1 MSEDLQMLLELHGD
15 RGCFSGRLVDQVKEL
30 NQDASAIILAWE
42 LSGLAPGLD
51 RPLRDRLFAVC
62 LALLVSQG
70 LGHTRMALVPT
81 EGSPADLVLKAS
93 SQVPFDLESF
103 LDSVP
108 AIAGRSRAAKPLIMD
123 GGWLYSQRMFDH
135 EEDLAMRVKA
145 LCTNLDLETVPV
157 EEDIFRSPNP
167 LNPLQRAA
175 VEMAMRGSLTLVTGG
190 PGTGKTTIVVSMLR
204 ALLQQG
210 TIRQDIALAAP
221 TGKAAQR
228 MGESIRNGLAGLANR
243 SKAEQEFIDAR
254 VDPETLHR
262 LLGWHPATEHFRHG
276 VGNTL
281 PHKIVI
287 ADESSMISQEHM
299 RCLVGALAKDAR
311 LVLLGDSDQL
321 PSVEAGS
328 AFLDMVKRLG
338 ANCVELKESYRMDQ
352 SNPNGRNIYSVA
364 QSIRSNR
371 VEDLWEGREP
381 IHCRT
386 SLEQLDFSQ
395 VELLEPAP
403 GVMKAFLAQWFAR
416 EVTGLKGF
424 QELAGRV
431 FSFGD
436 GIWGDGDDAALNALF
451 AHFDGFRIL
460 CALREGP
467 DYRGVEDINKLL
479 HGWMGAVTGKGLQ
492 MSTPFFAGEPIL
504 MTANDYRRQI
514 FNGDQGLILK
524 VGFDDGPLYR
534 QAAVFPKGAGY
545 AAFPLEP
552 LKQRLEHA
560 YAMTVHKSQGSE
572 YARIAIVLPQ
582 INHKALTR
590 ELLYTGLTRA
600 KQSVVLLA
608 ERERIPFA
616 AGNPSRRESGLAGRL
631 VSSFTPPEVPA

>member
-1 MSEDLQMLLELHGD
+1 MSEDLQMLLELHQD
-15 RGCFSGRLVDQVKEL
+15 RGRFPGRLVDQVKEL

-51 RPLRDRLFAVC
+51 RALRDRLFAVC
-62 LALLVSQG
+62 LALRVSQG
-70 LGHTRMALVPT
+70 LGHTRMALVPP
-81 EGSPADLVLKAS
+81 EGSAADLVLKAS
-93 SQVPFDLESF
+93 GQGPFDLEAF
-103 LDSVP
+103 LESVP
-108 AIAGRSRAAKPLIMD
+108 AIAGRPGEAKPLILD
-123 GGWLYSQRMFDH
+123 GDWLYSQRMLDH
-135 EEDLAMRVKA
+135 EEDLATRVKA
-145 LCTNLDLETVPV
+145 LCATVDLETVPV
-157 EEDIFRSPNP
+157 GEDLFRSPNP
-167 LNPLQRAA
+167 LNPLQRTA

-204 ALLQQG
+204 ALLRQG

-228 MGESIRNGLAGLANR
+228 MGESIRNGLAGLADK
-243 SKAEQEFIDAR
+243 SKAEQDFIDAR
-254 VDPETLHR
+254 VEPETLHR

-281 PHKIVI
+281 PQKVVIV
-287 ADESSMISQEHM
+287 DESSMVSQEHM
-299 RCLVGALAKDAR
+299 CRLVGSLAKDAR

-328 AFLDMVKRLG
+328 AFLDMVRSLG
-338 ANCVELKESYRMDQ
+338 ANCVELTESYRMDQ

-371 VEDLWEGREP
+371 VEDLWGGREP
-381 IHCRT
+381 IHRRAAPDQ
-386 SLEQLDFSQ
+386 LEYAQ

-403 GVMKAFLAQWFAR
+403 GVMKTFLARWFAR
-416 EVTGLKGF
+416 EVTGLDGF
-424 QELAGRV
+424 QEQAGRV
-431 FSFGD
+431 YSFRG
-436 GIWGDGDDAALNALF
+436 GIWGDGDEAALKALF
-451 AHFDGFRIL
+451 GHFDGFRIL

-467 DYRGVEDINKLL
+467 DHRGVEDINKLL
-479 HGWMGAVTGKGLQ
+479 HGWMGAITGKGLQ
-492 MSTPFFAGEPIL
+492 LSTPFFAGEPVL

-524 VGFDDGPLYR
+524 VAFDDGPLFR

-616 AGNPSRRESGLAGRL
+616 AGNPSRRESGLADRL
-631 VSSFTPPEVPA
+631 VPPQVPA

>member
-1 MSEDLQMLLELHGD
+1 MSEDLQMLLELHQD
-15 RGCFSGRLVDQVKEL
+15 RGCFPGRLVDQVKEL

-51 RPLRDRLFAVC
+51 RSRRDRLFALC
-62 LALLVSQG
+62 LALRVSQG
-70 LGHTRMALVPT
+70 LGHTRMALAPA
-81 EGSPADLVLKAS
+81 EGSAADLVLRAAGLG
-93 SQVPFDLESF
+93 PFDLEAF
-103 LDSVP
+103 LETVP
-108 AIAGRSRAAKPLIMD
+108 AIAGRPGAATPLIMQE
-123 GGWLYSQRMFDH
+123 GWLYSQRMLDF
-135 EEDLAMRVKA
+135 EEDLAARVKA
-145 LCTNLDLETVPV
+145 LCAREDLEHVPV
-157 EEDIFRSPNP
+157 PEDIFRSPSP
-167 LNPLQRAA
+167 LNPRQRAA
-175 VEMAMRGSLTLVTGG
+175 VEMAMRGALTLVTGG

-204 ALLQQG
+204 ALLRQG
-210 TIRQDIALAAP
+210 TVRQDIALAAP

-228 MGESIRNGLAGLANR
+228 MGESIRNGLAALADR
-243 SKAEQEFIDAR
+243 SEEEQEFIDAR

-262 LLGWHPATEHFRHG
+262 LLVWHPATEHFHHG

-287 ADESSMISQEHM
+287 VDESSMISQEHM
-299 RCLVGALAKDAR
+299 CRLVGALGKDAR
-311 LVLLGDSDQL
+311 LVLLGDSEQL
-321 PSVEAGS
+321 PSVEAGCS
-328 AFLDMVKRLG
+328 FLDMVRRLDG
-338 ANCVELKESYRMDQ
+338 NCVELTESYRMDK
-352 SNPNGRNIYSVA
+352 SNPSGRNIYSVA

-371 VEDLWEGREP
+371 AEDLWEGPEP
-381 IHCRT
+381 IHCRAA
-386 SLEQLDFSQ
+386 LDQLDHAQ

-431 FSFGD
+431 FSFRG
-436 GIWGDGDDAALNALF
+436 GIWGDGDEAALKALF
-451 AHFDGFRIL
+451 GHFDGFRIL
-460 CALREGP
+460 CALRESP
-467 DYRGVEDINKLL
+467 DHRGVEDINKLL
-479 HGWMGAVTGKGLQ
+479 HGWMGGITGKGLTL
-492 MSTPFFAGEPIL
+492 STPFFAGEPVL

-524 VGFDDGPLYR
+524 VAFDAGPLYR

-631 VSSFTPPEVPA
+631 GPSAAPPEVQA

>member
-1 MSEDLQMLLELHGD
+1 MSEDLQMLLELHQD
-15 RGCFSGRLVDQVKEL
+15 RGRFPGRMVDQVKEL

-51 RPLRDRLFAVC
+51 RSQRDRLFAVC
-62 LALLVSQG
+62 LALRVSEG
-70 LGHTRMALVPT
+70 LGHTRMALAPP
-81 EGSPADLVLKAS
+81 EGSAADLVLRAS
-93 SQVPFDLESF
+93 GQSPFDLEAF
-103 LDSVP
+103 LASVP
-108 AIAGRSRAAKPLIMD
+108 AIAGRAGAATPLIMQE
-123 GGWLYSQRMFDH
+123 GWLYSQRMLDF
-135 EEDLAMRVKA
+135 EEDLAARVKA
-145 LCTNLDLETVPV
+145 LCAQVAPAAVPV
-157 EEDIFRSPNP
+157 EEDLFLSPNP
-167 LNPLQRAA
+167 LNPLQRKA
-175 VEMAMRGSLTLVTGG
+175 VEMAMAGALTLVTGG

-204 ALLQQG
+204 ALLRQG

-228 MGESIRNGLAGLANR
+228 MGESIRNGLAGLAVK
-243 SKAEQEFIDAR
+243 SEAEQDFIDAR

-262 LLGWHPATEHFRHG
+262 LLVWHPATEHFHHG
-276 VGNTL
+276 AGNTL

-287 ADESSMISQEHM
+287 VDESSMISQEHM
-299 RCLVGALAKDAR
+299 CRLVGAMDKDAR

-321 PSVEAGS
+321 PSVEAGC
-328 AFLDMVKRLG
+328 AFLDMVRSLG
-338 ANCVELKESYRMDQ
+338 ANCVELTESYRMDK

-364 QSIRSNR
+364 QSIRNNR
-371 VEDLWEGREP
+371 VDDLWEGPEP
-381 IHCRT
+381 IHCRAA
-386 SLEQLDFSQ
+386 LDQLHHAQ

-403 GVMKAFLAQWFAR
+403 GVMKAFLAQWFSR
-416 EVTGLKGF
+416 EVTGLEGF

-431 FSFGD
+431 FSFRG
-436 GIWGDGDDAALNALF
+436 GIWGDGDEAALKALF
-451 AHFDGFRIL
+451 GHFDGFRIL

-467 DYRGVEDINKLL
+467 DYRGVEDINRLL
-479 HGWMGAVTGKGLQ
+479 HGWMGGVTGKGLQ
-492 MSTPFFAGEPIL
+492 LATPFFAGEPVL
-504 MTANDYRRQI
+504 MTANDYRRQV
-514 FNGDQGLILK
+514 FNGDQGLVLK
-524 VGFDDGPLYR
+524 VAFDDGPLYR
-534 QAAVFPKGAGY
+534 QAAIFPKGAGY

-552 LKQRLEHA
+552 LKLRLQHA

-608 ERERIPFA
+608 ERDRISFA

-631 VSSFTPPEVPA
+631 A